1 MNRYGMSHI
10 PERSAAPADETPF
23 VRASQVW
30 DDRIGSARVQAASW
44 RKACF
49 GLIGITMLSVVGLIY
64 QSAKA
69 SVIPYLVEV
78 ESTGRVRLVGKVTTQ
93 DWSLSESAKRREL
106 EHWLRNLRAIS
117 SDQQILKERLT
128 SVRTHATQ
136 AANLQLDRY
145 FEQNNPFG
153 VKDRT
158 RTVHIEAVHQIPGS
172 TQAYRVEW
180 KEENF
185 DEHGAAL
192 GVKRFVGEF
201 HLSILPPTDDVM
213 LEANPLGVYIAFFDL
228 TSKR

>member
-1 MNRYGMSHI
+1 MDRYGLAHV
-10 PERSAAPADETPF
+10 PERSAAPPDETPF
-23 VRASQVW
+23 IRASQVW

-49 GLIGITMLSVVGLIY
+49 GLMGITMLSLAGLIY

-93 DWSLSESAKRREL
+93 DWSLSESAKKREL
-106 EHWLRNLRAIS
+106 EHWLRNLRSIS
-117 SDQQILKERLT
+117 SDKQILKERLT

-136 AANLQLDRY
+136 AAGLQLDRY
-145 FEQNNPFG
+145 FELNNPFG

-158 RTVHIEAVHQIPGS
+158 RTVHIEAIHQIPGS
-172 TQAYRVEW
+172 AQAYRVEW
-180 KEENF
+180 KEDSF
-185 DEHGAAL
+185 DESGVAL
-192 GVKRFVGEF
+192 GSEQFVGEF
-201 HLSILPPTDDVM
+201 HISIMPPTDDAM

-228 TSKR
+228 APKR